1 MTRRASSRQDQELE
15 FVGEREP
22 CWDAKRRVWQAI
34 DLLGREQRRQD
45 NRRLAPA
52 LAPSEQDRDIQ
63 ARDA

>member
-1 MTRRASSRQDQELE
+1 MTRRVSSRRDRELE

-34 DLLGREQRRQD
+34 DLLGREQRLQD

-52 LAPSEQDRDIQ
+52 LAPGKQDHDRL
-63 ARDA
+63 AKGA